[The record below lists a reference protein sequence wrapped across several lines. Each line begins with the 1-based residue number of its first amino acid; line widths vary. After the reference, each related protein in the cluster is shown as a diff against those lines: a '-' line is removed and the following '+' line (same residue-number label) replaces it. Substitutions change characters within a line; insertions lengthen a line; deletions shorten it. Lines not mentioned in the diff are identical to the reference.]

1 METLKRICRMCKPHA
16 KYAYIGF
23 TGLILANATRLILPL
38 ISGWMVDDVI
48 KGGMLEKL
56 IPLCAAILL
65 MTVLRAVSNYVRGV
79 AFEKL
84 SQNFCYDLR
93 TGLYRHLSEMSYRFY
108 DNNYIGEIMSRMTGD
123 IEGLRNLLAGGVV
136 QICEN
141 SIWFFGSL
149 TFLFFI
155 NWKLALVMVCIAPI
169 VAIIA
174 VKFHKKIHKAFKDVR
189 EQNAVLSTKTQENIS
204 GVRVVKAFAQE
215 EYEKGAFKVENQKQ
229 LQLLLRTTFIWSDY
243 VPILDFLGNFCTPLL
258 LGIGGAMVIGG
269 SMSLGDLVAFTGY
282 IWMITDPMRMLGNLI
297 NMLTQAITSAEKLFY
312 YQDLGADI
320 RDHEVTQFP
329 KPFKGHVQL
338 RDVTF
343 GYGDE
348 IVLHDLNIDVPAG
361 STCAIMGA
369 TGTGKTSIVNML
381 GRFYE
386 CRKGAVTIDGIDVKD
401 MPLLKLRDRIG
412 YIMQETFLFSE
423 SIENNI
429 RFGRPDASFEQV
441 KAAAIAA
448 QADDFIMD
456 MPDKYDTIVGE
467 RGLGLS
473 GGQKQRIAIARA
485 LLYNPTIL
493 VLDDSTSAVDMETE
507 HEIQRHLK
515 TVMKD
520 RTTFIIAHRIS
531 SVKNADQI
539 IVLADGTVAERGTHD
554 ELLAK
559 KGLYYQMYQD
569 QYRDFENI
577 TAHNAFKITAAP
589 KEVM

>member
-1 METLKRICRMCKPHA
+1 METIKRICRMCKPHA
-16 KYAYIGF
+16 KYALIGF
-23 TGLILANATRLILPL
+23 VGLILANATRLILPL

-48 KGGMLEKL
+48 KGGL
-56 IPLCAAILL
+56 IERLVPLCAWILGL
-65 MTVLRAVSNYVRGV
+65 TVLRAVSNYVRGV
-79 AFEKL
+79 AFENL

-93 TGLYRHLSEMSYRFY
+93 TNLYKHLSEMSYRFY
-108 DNNYIGEIMSRMTGD
+108 DRNYIGEIMSRMTGD

-136 QICEN
+136 QIFEN
-141 SIWFFGSL
+141 AIWFFGSL
-149 TFLFFI
+149 IFLFFI

-169 VAIIA
+169 VAVIA
-174 VKFHKKIHKAFKDVR
+174 VKFRKKIHKAFKDVR

-215 EYEKGAFKVENQKQ
+215 EHEKEAFKVENQKQ
-229 LQLLLRTTFIWSDY
+229 LKLLLRTTYIWSDF

-269 SMSLGDLVAFTGY
+269 SMTLGDLVAFTGY

-320 RDHEVTQFP
+320 KDRPVTSFP
-329 KPFKGHVQL
+329 QPFRGHV
-338 RDVTF
+338 RFENVTF

-348 IVLHDLNIDVPAG
+348 TVLRDLNLDVPAG
-361 STCAIMGA
+361 STCALMGA

-386 CRKGAVTIDGIDVKD
+386 CRKGAVTIDGVDVKD
-401 MPLLKLRDRIG
+401 MPLLSLRDRIG

-423 SIENNI
+423 TIENNI
-429 RFGRPDASFEQV
+429 RFGRPDASFERV
-441 KAAAIAA
+441 KAAAVAA
-448 QADDFIMD
+448 QADEFITQ
-456 MPDKYDTIVGE
+456 MPDGYNTIVGE
-467 RGLGLS
+467 RGMGLS

-485 LLYNPTIL
+485 LLYDPTIL

-507 HEIQRHLK
+507 HEIQKHLK

-539 IVLADGTVAERGTHD
+539 VVLENGTVAERGTHD
-554 ELLAK
+554 ELLQK
-559 KGLYYQMYQD
+559 KGLYYGMYQD
-569 QYRDFENI
+569 QYRDFEKI
-577 TAHNAFKITAAP
+577 TQTPAFKITSAP